1 MNFRESADYIDR
13 TGMFGI
19 KLGLEQT
26 VRLFELS
33 GLDSKK
39 IKFLHIAGT
48 NGKGSV
54 GAMLQQMLRTAG
66 FKVGFYTSPHLISV
80 RERFRVNGRAI
91 SEEKFA
97 GLVTRLVPAAEQM
110 RLDGAGPTYFEL
122 TTALALAFFIDEKV
136 DFAVWETG
144 MGGRLDA
151 TNAVT
156 PEAAV
161 ITNIAMDHTQY
172 LGDTL
177 ARIAGEKAGII
188 KPRVPVFA
196 GIMPDEALAVIR
208 KKAQEL
214 DAPFEQSGS
223 EPCHNIELP
232 LAGAMQKRNFA
243 LAEKVMGY
251 LAGKFGFD
259 LIPAL
264 DGVKNVTW
272 PGRIQQVNSK
282 LWVDGG
288 HNPDGVLALTEA
300 LKGHKLSVVFGA
312 FRDKDAAKEL
322 AFLERIAAEFVFVPV
337 PGHGRAC
344 YSFEELTAM
353 TQTPSRRA
361 SDVEDAVNSCAGET
375 LVTGSLY
382 LVAVALEKFYD
393 VDKVL
398 NI

>member
-1 MNFRESADYIDR
+1 MNFRESAEYIDR

-26 VRLFELS
+26 ERLFELG

-39 IKFLHIAGT
+39 VRFIHIAGT

-66 FKVGFYTSPHLISV
+66 YKVGFYTSPHLISV

-91 SEEKFA
+91 TEERFA
-97 GLVTRLVPAAEQM
+97 ELATRLVPAAERM
-110 RLDGAGPTYFEL
+110 KLEGAGPTYFEL

-161 ITNIAMDHTQY
+161 ITNIAMDHMQY

-177 ARIAGEKAGII
+177 AKIAGEKAGII

-196 GIMPDEALAVIR
+196 GTMPKGALEVIR
-208 KKAQEL
+208 RKAAEL

-223 EPCHNIELP
+223 APCHNIELP
-232 LAGAMQKRNFA
+232 LTGAMQKRNFA
-243 LAEKVMGY
+243 LAEKVMEY

-259 LIPAL
+259 IESAL
-264 DGVKNVTW
+264 DGVKHVTW
-272 PGRIQQVNSK
+272 PGRIQQVNAK

-288 HNPDGVLALTEA
+288 HNPDGAQALAEA
-300 LKGHKLSVVFGA
+300 LNGRKLSVVFGA
-312 FRDKDAAKEL
+312 FRDKDAAREL
-322 AFLERIAAEFVFVPV
+322 PFLEKIAAEFVFVPIS
-337 PGHGRAC
+337 GHGRAC
-344 YSFEELTAM
+344 YSCDDLAALT
-353 TQTPSRRA
+353 TVPSRPA
-361 SDVEDAVNSCAGET
+361 ADVKSAVDSCRGET

-382 LVAVALEKFYD
+382 LVAEALENFYD
-393 VDKVL
+393 ADKVL